1 MTVKQIANPGQAGSL
16 GASWGT
22 PSVDTMPSEVVQMIN
37 GTSQVLYTG
46 DIVSLDYTG
55 TQVILPATGNLT
67 QVIGVVGTGNAS
79 YPATTTTGT
88 STVTSNTFPT
98 EVAPSAATG
107 IWLFT
112 GGGGF
117 QPLVSEPN
125 FIFTGILT
133 TGSNTITSVSGLPA
147 GVPIASMAGSTIIT
161 PYNATNNTTPQAL
174 TIISGSSTTLTLSGN
189 VTLAAGSPWTVTNIA
204 YVDGPQAL
212 GPGWVP
218 ASVNNWGL
226 TSAFVPAAVVPIIL
240 RGYGRI
246 NINGVSAVAQSDG
259 IGATNAAVTGTR
271 FAYAS
276 TGYANATGLIIGV
289 ALEAYAAR
297 DSYLSN
303 NGVTGH
309 DSIRAIIGK
318 M

>member
-1 MTVKQIANPGQAGSL
+1 MTVKQIANPGQAFSL
-16 GASWGT
+16 GATWGT
-22 PSVDTMPSEVVQMIN
+22 PSVDTMPSEVVEMIN
-37 GTSQVLYTG
+37 GTSQILYTG

-55 TQVILPATGNLT
+55 AQVILPATGNLT
-67 QVIGVVGTGNAS
+67 QTIGVVGTGNAS

-98 EVAPSAATG
+98 EVAPTAATG
-107 IWLFT
+107 VWLYT

-117 QPLVSEPN
+117 NPIVDVPN
-125 FIFTGILT
+125 FIFGGILT
-133 TGSNTITSVSGLPA
+133 TTSNTITSVTSLPA
-147 GVPIASMAGSTIIT
+147 GVPIGTLVGSTVIT

-174 TIISGSSTTLTLSGN
+174 TITAASGTTLTLSGN
-189 VTLAAGSPWTVTNIA
+189 VTLAAGSPWTVTTLSL
-204 YVDGPQAL
+204 VDGPQAL

-218 ASVNNWGL
+218 ASVNGWAL
-226 TSAFVPAAVVPIIL
+226 TSAFEPVGIVPIIL
-240 RGYGRI
+240 RGYGRV
-246 NINGVSAVAQSDG
+246 NINGVSAIAQSDG
-259 IGATNAAVTGTR
+259 VGATNAAVTGTR

-276 TGYANATGLIIGV
+276 TGYANATGLIIAV

-297 DSYLSN
+297 DSSLSN

-309 DSIRAIIGK
+309 DSVRAIIGK